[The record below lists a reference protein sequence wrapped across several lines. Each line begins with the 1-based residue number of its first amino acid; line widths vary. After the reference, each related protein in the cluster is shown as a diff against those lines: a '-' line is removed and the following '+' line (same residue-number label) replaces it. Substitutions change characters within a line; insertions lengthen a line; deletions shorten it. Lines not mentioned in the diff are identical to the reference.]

1 MPLFASLPENAAPPG
16 GPSPLSEAERELI
29 LAFAAG
35 RAAFMRRLVEGHGFI
50 PLSKDAAKE
59 RAQPRSELS
68 LHQFYPNLPGRSEL
82 MVALLVARPA
92 GQPLAAGPHCGPTC
106 TAAAFPTVVDMSA
119 TGHLRRLTDVQS
131 WSA

>member
-1 MPLFASLPENAAPPG
+1 MPFFASLPENAGPPG

-35 RAAFMRRLVEGHGFI
+35 RAAFMQRLVEGHGFI

-59 RAQPRSELS
+59 RAQTRVKLCYIN
-68 LHQFYPNLPGRSEL
+68 LYPKSRGRSEL

-119 TGHLRRLTDVQS
+119 NGMVRPCSCPARR
-131 WSA
+131 